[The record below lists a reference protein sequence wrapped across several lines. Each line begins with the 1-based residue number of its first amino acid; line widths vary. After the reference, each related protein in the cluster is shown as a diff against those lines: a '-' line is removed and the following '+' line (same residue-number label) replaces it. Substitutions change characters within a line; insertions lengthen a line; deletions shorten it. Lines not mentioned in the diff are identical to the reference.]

1 MKNQKIIVI
10 IVFLVAL
17 VILSAALKFFGK
29 PKRPSYNYVAVISHT
44 EMLGID
50 ASTEYIY
57 YIYPISESNNDE
69 YFYIKSKSTTTIRG
83 SSSEKDVKTGRMRKK
98 KDLEK
103 INLDIK
109 IDNQSNA
116 KTIIGYSYINNGNSE
131 KCSDMNELADKLF
144 SEEK

>member
-57 YIYPISESNNDE
+57 YIYARSQPGRTDKGQRKYKNLFD
-69 YFYIKSKSTTTIRG
+69 KSCCVFR
-83 SSSEKDVKTGRMRKK
+83 
-98 KDLEK
+98 
-103 INLDIK
+103 
-109 IDNQSNA
+109 
-116 KTIIGYSYINNGNSE
+116 
-131 KCSDMNELADKLF
+131 
-144 SEEK
+144 